1 MEMKLLVEIKD
12 KYTDI
17 TDIVNK
23 SILDEGTK
31 NGIVVIGSK
40 QQVGFIESESL
51 ESIIDLEN
59 NLEWI
64 APTRLI
70 TSESVCDLNKFKNVL
85 VGSFKESAFRD
96 HKLILNDMKLFL
108 RYTGSADKVQIYV
121 DCISEE

>member
-1 MEMKLLVEIKD
+1 MKLLVEIKD

-31 NGIVVIGSK
+31 NGIVIVGSK
-40 QQVGFIESESL
+40 EHVGFIESESL

-70 TSESVCDLNKFKNVL
+70 TSESVCDLNIFKNAL
-85 VGSFKESAFRD
+85 VGSFKESVFRD
-96 HKLILNDMKLFL
+96 HKLISNDMKLFL

>member
-1 MEMKLLVEIKD
+1 MKMKLLVEIKD

-23 SILDEGTK
+23 SILDDGTK
-31 NGIVVIGSK
+31 NGIVIVGSK
-40 QQVGFIESESL
+40 EHVGFIESASL
-51 ESIIDLEN
+51 ESINDLDR

-70 TSESVCDLNKFKNVL
+70 DPELVCDLNKVKNAL

-96 HKLILNDMKLFL
+96 HKLMLNDMKLFL
-108 RYTGSADKVQIYV
+108 RYTGNADKVQIYV

>member
-1 MEMKLLVEIKD
+1 MKLLVDIKD

-31 NGIVVIGSK
+31 NGIVVIGSE

-70 TSESVCDLNKFKNVL
+70 TSESVCDLNIFKNAL
-85 VGSFKESAFRD
+85 AGSFKESVFRD